1 METFDALS
9 DDEVADE
16 ITTWAGRVA
25 AGEAR
30 LLALIGEF
38 DRREAWCQPGFL
50 SCAHWLSWWLGMGTR
65 AAYERV
71 KVARALR
78 ELPLTMAAFSR
89 GQLSWTQVRAVCRV
103 AVAADEQTYI
113 ELARNASGAQLEKLV
128 RGVRRAR
135 KPAEDAADPERAK
148 HLMRSSV
155 RYDDDG
161 NLVITV
167 KVPAEQGAVILAAID
182 LARGELDRERAAECS
197 AEQQDTAEPTECS
210 AEPSSPQGLS
220 RTAMYGDADPKVRAS
235 VAEGLVRV
243 AQTSLAAVT
252 KGHAD
257 VARRTR
263 QQLTALIDPLSGW
276 ARLPNGELLPPTA
289 APPSAPEL
297 RQHLRPLIAQD
308 LTRFDLGRS
317 TRVVS
322 DALRELL
329 GQVDG
334 ERCRFPGC
342 TRHRKLHAH
351 HVVYWSAGGPTD
363 LSNLVLVCSRHHTIV
378 HAQGFRLTLGA
389 DRTLKVTTADGLRL
403 LHHPTLDPQPATA
416 LDPDGLIGPGTLPPL
431 TSYDRLDL
439 RYAVSVLLQHAA

>member
-1 METFDALS
+1 MEIFDALS

-25 AGEAR
+25 AGETR
-30 LLALIGEF
+30 LLALISEF

-50 SCAHWLSWWLGMGTR
+50 SCAHWLSWRLGMGTR

-78 ELPLTMAAFSR
+78 ELPLTMEAFSR

-103 AVAADEQTYI
+103 AVPADEGVYV
-113 ELARNASGAQLEKLV
+113 ELARLASGAQLEKLV

-135 KPAEDAADPERAK
+135 KPVEDAADPERAK

-155 RYDDDG
+155 RYDEDG
-161 NLVITV
+161 TMMITV
-167 KVPAEQGAVILAAID
+167 KGRPQGAVILAAID
-182 LARGELDRERAAECS
+182 AARADLDRERAVECS
-197 AEQQDTAEPTECS
+197 AEQPPAMPEPAECS

-220 RTAMYGDADPKVRAS
+220 RTAMYGDADPHVRAS
-235 VAEGLVRV
+235 IAEGLVRGR
-243 AQTSLAAVT
+243 ADQPRGRDEGPRGRRQARSAAAHRAGRPGVRLGT
-252 KGHAD
+252 PAE
-257 VARRTR
+257 RR
-263 QQLTALIDPLSGW
+263 
-276 ARLPNGELLPPTA
+276 A
-289 APPSAPEL
+289 APTRRGTTVSGGAASALPAAD
-297 RQHLRPLIAQD
+297 RTGSDPVR
-308 LTRFDLGRS
+308 LGRT

-351 HVVYWSAGGPTD
+351 HVVYWSVGGPTD
-363 LSNLVLVCSRHHTIV
+363 LANLAI
-378 HAQGFRLTLGA
+378 A
-389 DRTLKVTTADGLRL
+389 
-403 LHHPTLDPQPATA
+403 
-416 LDPDGLIGPGTLPPL
+416 
-431 TSYDRLDL
+431 
-439 RYAVSVLLQHAA
+439 